1 MANLGVTFMK
11 NLLLLSIFIINLL
24 ADDYEQ
30 AVDFYNKQ
38 NYKSAAKLFENLCN
52 RDKDMRGCFYLGLF
66 YEDGKVFQKDYKKAV
81 ELHNLACNYGNMGSC
96 GHLGYLYENGFG
108 INRSIRY
115 AETLYIN
122 SCTNGYV
129 WACYKL
135 GEFYMKSSI
144 EKNGN
149 DANYA
154 KSAVYSKIACEN
166 GLEEGCV
173 NLAILHKDGKGVK
186 KDVKFAFDTFLRN
199 CNEIKLAGCG
209 YLGYMYENGEG
220 VEKSAQ
226 KAQHFYQMLCDK
238 KDKKSCCSLALLL
251 KKTGDK
257 TGAIANFNRACELD
271 YDLACFELANLYENS
286 VEKEERKLAKEIYEK
301 SCSLKNAQ
309 ACMKLGILYTQG
321 KTIAQDYKK
330 AVEFFN
336 NACEFGLADGCVKL
350 ADIYE
355 KGFIVKQNLL
365 KTKEFHEK
373 ACELGE
379 KSSCLKFEEMNSI
392 KF

>member
-11 NLLLLSIFIINLL
+11 NLLLLAIFIINLL

-66 YEDGKVFQKDYKKAV
+66 YEEGKIFEKDYKKAV

-108 INRSIRY
+108 INRSTRY
-115 AETLYIN
+115 AETLYID
-122 SCTNGYV
+122 SCTNGYA

-135 GEFYMKSSI
+135 GEFYMKSSD
-144 EKNGN
+144 EKSSAE
-149 DANYA
+149 ANYA
-154 KSAVYSKIACEN
+154 KSGVYSKIACEN

-173 NLAILHKDGKGVK
+173 NLAILRKDGKGVK
-186 KDVKFAFDTFLRN
+186 KDAKFAFDTFLRN
-199 CNEIKLAGCG
+199 CNDSKRAGCG
-209 YLGYMYENGEG
+209 YLGHMYENGEG

-226 KAQHFYQMLCDK
+226 KAQYFYKMLCDE
-238 KDKKSCCSLALLL
+238 KDKKSCHLLALSLE
-251 KKTGDK
+251 KNGDRA
-257 TGAIANFNRACELD
+257 GAIANFNRACELGC
-271 YDLACFELANLYENS
+271 DLACFELANLYENS
-286 VEKEERKLAKEIYEK
+286 SAKEERRLAMEIYEK
-301 SCSLKNAQ
+301 SCSLKNAK
-309 ACMKLGILYTQG
+309 ACMKLGVLYTQG

-336 NACEFGLADGCVKL
+336 NSCKFGLADGCVEL

-379 KSSCLKFEEMNSI
+379 KTSCLRFEKLNGM
-392 KF
+392 KL